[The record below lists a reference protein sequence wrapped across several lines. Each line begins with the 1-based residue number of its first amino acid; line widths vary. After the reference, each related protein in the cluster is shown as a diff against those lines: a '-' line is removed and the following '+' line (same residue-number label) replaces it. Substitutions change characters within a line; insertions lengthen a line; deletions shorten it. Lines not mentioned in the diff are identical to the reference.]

1 MDILLN
7 NEIPKKIAKTNTEIK
22 EFMKEL
28 QKSLD
33 DTKNPMFFNNE
44 FNNEIYNELGLAPK
58 YTNQLE
64 NIISNS
70 MIEYSYDN
78 EFVYVSYDK
87 GANKY
92 YIDLYDGQLNRIEAT
107 KEEIEDSNLD
117 VNSFYFPI
125 RDGEYLVKKDYIKE
139 KIKKLVEDKLE
150 NLEHINNRRNNGKK

>member
-7 NEIPKKIAKTNTEIK
+7 NEIPKKIAKTNIDINQ
-22 EFMKEL
+22 FIKEL

-33 DTKNPMFFNNE
+33 DTKNPMFFDNE
-44 FNNEIYNELGLAPK
+44 FYKEIYNELELATK

-64 NIISNS
+64 NIINDS

-87 GANKY
+87 GKNKY
-92 YIDLYDGQLNRIEAT
+92 YVNLYDGQINRIET
-107 KEEIEDSNLD
+107 SKEEIKECNLN

-125 RDGEYLVKKDYIKE
+125 RDGEYLVEKDYIKE
-139 KIKKLVEDKLE
+139 KIKKLIGDKLE
-150 NLEHINNRRNNGKK
+150 DLEDINNRRNNGKK